1 VRATA
6 TVESRRKKPYTDE
19 TRKACSQE
27 ETVMKKWVLAAMIL
41 VCLVPVG
48 CSSRRPPKPFQLLAS
63 EFVPPPKI
71 TKPADANSAAIGIAI
86 RSDKWIAG
94 TENRLYLVRINKE
107 EDLYRGT
114 KLVPTSLIAA
124 TPGTGG
130 GGTVY
135 VQNVPPGRYAAV
147 AYSESVRGYGK
158 NRELTVFLFGRDMIK
173 RTDTTVAA
181 GAIGFMGA
189 YELGRDTMILKDNA
203 IDPAQEHYFE
213 VLWGKSLLQVM
224 EDVRNIGTPA
234 YFPVHTVTAVKGSR
248 EPAAEVEFLAA
259 AEREFDP
266 AWAPIIERRRSSLK

>member
-1 VRATA
+1 
-6 TVESRRKKPYTDE
+6 
-19 TRKACSQE
+19 
-27 ETVMKKWVLAAMIL
+27 MKQWVLAVMIL

-71 TKPADANSAAIGIAI
+71 NRPADANSAAIGITI
-86 RSDKWIAG
+86 KTDKWIAG
-94 TENRLYLVRINKE
+94 TENRLYLVRIDRE
-107 EDLYRGT
+107 DDLYRGT
-114 KLVPTSLIAA
+114 KLVPTSLVVP

-135 VQNVPPGRYAAV
+135 VQNVSPGRYAAV
-147 AYSESVRGYGK
+147 AYSVSARGYGK
-158 NRELTVFLFGRDMIK
+158 NRELTVYLFGKDLIK

-181 GAIGFMGA
+181 GGIGFMGA
-189 YELGRDTMILKDNA
+189 YEMGKDTMILNDQA

-213 VLWGKSLLQVM
+213 VLWGKSLIEVM
-224 EDVRNIGTPA
+224 EDIRVIGTPA

-248 EPAAEVEFLAA
+248 EPAAEIEFLAA

-266 AWAPIIERRRSSLK
+266 AWTPIIERRRSSLR